1 MNLEKISSARLNV
14 LSTAASAFMP
24 SLINSAQA
32 APRNSR
38 PLASHGVGRLAW
50 VGSGVLQ
57 AMHLADV
64 RPLGCGDAGAGRLSR
79 EAENTEPHCTGEYE
93 EVVMCK
99 LLAIVSLL
107 AVPGLVVVPGL
118 MAVSAG
124 SVVCA
129 LCLSRRCRSYFPAQN
144 SRNRPGELARTT

>member
-1 MNLEKISSARLNV
+1 VNLEKISSARLTV

-107 AVPGLVVVPGL
+107 AVPGLVAVPGL

>member
-1 MNLEKISSARLNV
+1 VNLEKDLLCAIDRLAP
-14 LSTAASAFMP
+14 AASAFMP

-129 LCLSRRCRSYFPAQN
+129 LCLSRRCCSYFPAQN
-144 SRNRPGELARTT
+144 SKNRPGELARTT